1 MVYPGGHFSSN
12 QMFDDSQSKP
22 GKLFAKYQLKRSVR
36 MKLDSRIV
44 DNIHLLPVEVG
55 LCNRP
60 NAKVESDVY

>member
-1 MVYPGGHFSSN
+1 
-12 QMFDDSQSKP
+12 MFDDSQSKP
-22 GKLFAKYQLKRSVR
+22 GKLFAKDQLKRSVR